1 MLPSLQT
8 NTPKTLIFKV
18 LIAFFII
25 SLQTN
30 NLNAQENSKKNNNY
44 QKIEEEIDRHH
55 NDQKKAWSLI
65 QTYIKTA
72 KTEGNYEALVYAFRY
87 ASNFSKYPQNI
98 NYANQAINTAANSKN
113 DMLLATAYFNRG
125 ALYSQ
130 EAYYQKSL
138 DDVLVAN
145 KYATQIGDQYSIYK
159 STYFIAQNKIYLGLH
174 EDAAKELLV
183 CIDFFKKHTT
193 DSKLGQDYQIYYI
206 YSMLSYIDNNTK
218 MGKVAENKKLINE
231 SIKYLEDNNLKQYIP
246 YFISSQGTDAYYLK
260 NYPESIKKLTQAL
273 EMYNDKY
280 PHITEIYYLGLN
292 NWKIGKRGIAVKFM
306 EVIDNQYNKSN
317 KLDPQFRSAY
327 EILIKYNDS
336 IKNRDKQLE
345 YINKLMILDKSYE
358 KNFKYLYPKINKEY
372 DTKKLISEKN
382 KVESLLILRSN
393 IFLLIFIISLGVILF
408 FGIRY
413 YRIKK
418 LYKQRFESIIINSE
432 AEEKKHLHHHKEEIS
447 IQPELEEEIVVT
459 TVVSDQ
465 DVKELNLEAPDQDEY
480 YSRIPGLN
488 PLVVKSIL
496 NQLEKFEEDEDY
508 LDSQLTQK
516 SLVEELGTNST
527 YLSRIIN
534 TYKGSNFNIYVNNLR
549 LNYVINLLRTD
560 AKYLQYDVKELANI
574 CGFSNAESFSD
585 NFYRKF
591 EIKPSYFIKM
601 MKEKSKTPSQSH
613 NPTLD

>member
-1 MLPSLQT
+1 VLPSIEYT
-8 NTPKTLIFKV
+8 FR
-18 LIAFFII
+18 
-25 SLQTN
+25 N
-30 NLNAQENSKKNNNY
+30 NLTLRFLLVFFTIFLLSDNLKAQENSKRNVNY
-44 QKIEEEIDRHH
+44 LEIEAKIDSFH
-55 NDQKKAWSLI
+55 NDQKKAWNLI
-65 QTYIKTA
+65 QHYIKIA
-72 KTEGNYEALVYAFRY
+72 KNDGNNEALIYAYRY

-98 NYANQAINTAANSKN
+98 DYANQAMNVAMKSN
-113 DMLLATAYFNRG
+113 DEKLLATAYFNRG
-125 ALYSQ
+125 ALYTQ
-130 EAYYQKSL
+130 EGFYQKSL
-138 DDVLVAN
+138 DDILIAN
-145 KYATQIGDQYSIYK
+145 KYATRINDEYSIYK
-159 STYFIAQNKIYLGLH
+159 SIYQICQNKIYLGLH

-218 MGKVAENKKLINE
+218 MGKIDDNKKLIKE
-231 SIKYLEDNNLKQYIP
+231 TIKYLEDNNLNQYIP
-246 YFISSQGTDAYYLK
+246 YFISSEGTDEYYKK
-260 NYPESIKKLTQAL
+260 NYSESIKKLTQAL

-306 EVIDNQYNKSN
+306 EVIDKQYNESN

-382 KVESLLILRSN
+382 KVENLLILRSN
-393 IFLLIFIISLGVILF
+393 IFLLIFIISLGIILF
-408 FGIRY
+408 FSIRY

-418 LYKQRFESIIINSE
+418 LYKQRFENIIINSE
-432 AEEKKHLHHHKEEIS
+432 AEEKKHTNHYNDPITSSQNETIT
-447 IQPELEEEIVVT
+447 VVT
-459 TVVSDQ
+459 PVSDQ
-465 DVKELNLEAPDQDEY
+465 DVKDINIETPDNQDDY
-480 YSRIPGLN
+480 YSKILGLN
-488 PLVVKSIL
+488 PLVVKSVL
-496 NQLEKFEEDEDY
+496 AQLEKFEEDEDY

-549 LNYVINLLRTD
+549 LNYIINLLRTD